1 MCVTGPSAHERT
13 DIIQVDV
20 DQSGM
25 GTSKESFSYLV
36 SILQTS
42 ILLLKFALHSR
53 LSHPPHSASTLSCF
67 LFAIGERPS
76 QVCQLS
82 ANRCVLWF
90 EECLFVGNLQTFF
103 CAAAKRQC
111 HSAFA
116 ASKNKYVDCWSVPL
130 LSIQPWSSRASQH
143 CVNEP
148 QPTQSPIGFSA
159 LSSWKY
165 PCKPFVFLCLWT
177 KTFL

>member
-1 MCVTGPSAHERT
+1 MCHWAVSTWEDRYCPGGCGSKRHGDVEGELLILGEYSPDIHPPT
-13 DIIQVDV
+13 DAC
-20 DQSGM
+20 SP
-25 GTSKESFSYLV
+25 
-36 SILQTS
+36 
-42 ILLLKFALHSR
+42 

-103 CAAAKRQC
+103 CDAAKRQC
-111 HSAFA
+111 HSALA

-130 LSIQPWSSRASQH
+130 LWIQQWSSRASQH

-159 LSSWKY
+159 LSLWKY
-165 PCKPFVFLCLWT
+165 PCKPFVSLCLWT
-177 KTFL
+177 KTFS